1 MSAFTPA
8 QREMLDIIPF
18 ALAETSYFVT
28 ELKVRPFAVI
38 SGRKP
43 MMEICISTNIRGGNC
58 FTATR
63 HQIFIGPNGGVHYF
77 HRRFAFSDGFK
88 YKGSRATKHILFLAR
103 QADAWRR
110 SGYRED

>member
-43 MMEICISTNIRGGNC
+43 MMEICSTNIRRNC

-63 HQIFIGPNGGVHYF
+63 HQILGPNGAFTISTAGCF
-77 HRRFAFSDGFK
+77 QRRLYDV
-88 YKGSRATKHILFLAR
+88 GSRPPNTFYFGPA
-103 QADAWRR
+103 
-110 SGYRED
+110 G